1 MATEL
6 PFAITVES
14 PAIIQQ
20 SQRGKNQAVWLRH
33 LSLKDQAPFRRRML
47 GIFAIQLALVWAL
60 VTMWTFEPKAR
71 DLLTRFFHDRP
82 KRVLIP
88 LFAAIMLVLALYF
101 VRMRAP
107 WNWLVLLLF
116 SCAQSALFAGLGVM
130 LDTNIGFFNCG
141 ATFGLVV
148 VLILLTGLRARADD
162 ELMDVHNPVIGAG
175 IAYLVVSVSSVI
187 LYGVYGQS
195 FVTLN
200 GFALSLGF
208 QLLLALW
215 LAFDTWYIY
224 SIMSTEDAMQ
234 GAINLYADMI
244 AFILALALLLIS
256 ILSVLDG
263 NANACCDC
271 GGDGGDF
278 FGYYSYYGY
287 YDCGCLDCLTRD
299 CSCNCRCCSCRRCCK
314 CRCCHR
320 DKADREEAYHQ
331 PMQRQEIHRV

>member
-6 PFAITVES
+6 PFAIAFES
-14 PAIIQQ
+14 PAIVQP

-47 GIFAIQLALVWAL
+47 GIFAVQLALVWAL
-60 VTMWTFEPKAR
+60 VAMWTYEPKAR
-71 DLLTRFFHDRP
+71 DPLTIFFHGHP

-88 LFAAIMLVLALYF
+88 LFAAIVLLLVLYL

-116 SCAQSALFAGLGVM
+116 SCAQSALFAGLGVTF
-130 LDTNIGFFNCG
+130 DTNIGFFNCG

-148 VLILLTGLRARADD
+148 VLILLTGMRARAEE

-175 IAYLVVSVSSVI
+175 IAYLIIAVSSMI
-187 LYGVYGQS
+187 IYGVYGQS
-195 FVTLN
+195 LVTPN
-200 GFALSLGF
+200 GFILSLGF
-208 QLLLALW
+208 QFLLALW

-224 SIMSTEDAMQ
+224 SVMSTADAMQ

-244 AFILALALLLIS
+244 AFVLALALFTIS
-256 ILSVLDG
+256 ILSVFCG
-263 NANACCDC
+263 NDNVCC
-271 GGDGGDF
+271 DGGDICGNGGF
-278 FGYYSYYGY
+278 FGYYDSYGY
-287 YDCGCLDCLTRD
+287 YDCLTSD

-314 CRCCHR
+314 GRCCHR
-320 DKADREEAYHQ
+320 KKAGLEAYHQ
-331 PMQRQEIHRV
+331 PMQRSEEIHRV